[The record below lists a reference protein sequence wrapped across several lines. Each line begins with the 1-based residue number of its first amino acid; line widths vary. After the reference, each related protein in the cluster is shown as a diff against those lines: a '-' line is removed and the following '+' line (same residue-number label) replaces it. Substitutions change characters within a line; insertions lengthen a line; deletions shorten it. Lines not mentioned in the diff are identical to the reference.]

1 MGERTSTAVIH
12 KEGDV
17 QYSAICPE
25 VGTKS
30 QGHSEEEALN
40 NLKEATEMYL
50 NVFPYKKQGKPVFKT
65 FEAQVK
71 EEENHPKGEGGE
83 C

>member
-1 MGERTSTAVIH
+1 MGERTFTAVIH
-12 KEGDV
+12 KEGDG

-30 QGHSEEEALN
+30 QGHSEEEAIN

-65 FEAQVK
+65 FKAQVK
-71 EEENHPKGEGGE
+71 EEDDPPGGE

>member
-1 MGERTSTAVIH
+1 MGERTFTAVIH
-12 KEGDV
+12 KEGDG

-50 NVFPYKKQGKPVFKT
+50 SVFPYKKQGKPVFKT

-71 EEENHPKGEGGE
+71 EEENPPGGE

>member
-1 MGERTSTAVIH
+1 MGKRTFTAVIH
-12 KEGDV
+12 EEGQG

-30 QGHSEEEALN
+30 QGHSEEDALG
-40 NLKEATEMYL
+40 NLRDATEMYL

-65 FEAQVK
+65 FEAEVK
-71 EEENHPKGEGGE
+71 EAEEEEG
-83 C
+83 

>member
-1 MGERTSTAVIH
+1 MGNRTFTAVIH
-12 KEGDV
+12 KEGQY

-30 QGHSEEEALN
+30 QGRSEEEALS

-65 FEAQVK
+65 FEADVK
-71 EEENHPKGEGGE
+71 EEDEA
-83 C
+83 

>member
-1 MGERTSTAVIH
+1 MGERTFTAVIH

-17 QYSAICPE
+17 HYSAICPE

-71 EEENHPKGEGGE
+71 EEEDPPEG
-83 C
+83 

>member
-1 MGERTSTAVIH
+1 MGERTFTAVIH
-12 KEGDV
+12 QEGDS

-30 QGHSEEEALN
+30 QGHTEDEALSS
-40 NLKEATEMYL
+40 LKEATEMYL
-50 NVFPYKKQGKPVFKT
+50 NVFPYKKQGRPVFKT
-65 FEAQVK
+65 FEVHVK
-71 EEENHPKGEGGE
+71 EEEDTPGGE